1 MNCSFYRP
9 FGSSDP
15 ISFDV
20 ETERPAAETQIRFQP
35 IQPQKTKVILQ
46 AWLTSFFFHLKRDK
60 IFREGWK
67 KMASR
72 FFPLDDGY
80 LQSVQ
85 NADTLPPLPSDEE
98 GDIHNLKHRVSCP
111 RNHPDTSYYVSKGF
125 QRKKTNQTTYSN
137 LKPRNICFY
146 VYFAPTL

>member
-1 MNCSFYRP
+1 M
-9 FGSSDP
+9 
-15 ISFDV
+15 
-20 ETERPAAETQIRFQP
+20 T
-35 IQPQKTKVILQ
+35 
-46 AWLTSFFFHLKRDK
+46 
-60 IFREGWK
+60 
-67 KMASR
+67 SR

-85 NADTLPPLPSDEE
+85 NADNLPPLPSDEE

-146 VYFAPTL
+146 VYFAPTLPKSTCCPEGSTFNSDIYLLYSTILSKRFSIPQ